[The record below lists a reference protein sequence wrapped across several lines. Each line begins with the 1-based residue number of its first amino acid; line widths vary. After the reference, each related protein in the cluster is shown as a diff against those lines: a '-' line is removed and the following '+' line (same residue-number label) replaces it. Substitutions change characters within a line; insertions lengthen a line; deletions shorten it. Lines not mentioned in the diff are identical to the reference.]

1 MRDVSYRAWLGA
13 AWLFAAAGA
22 SAQPAPPGPSAAP
35 AAGEAC
41 KPEAAAPAVILPT
54 AGAIFSLPPDPA
66 AASACAPPA
75 PPPPV
80 RPPAPNLFRMV
91 AVPVSATPLLRKWE
105 AARRVSV
112 AGQPGPWSELLEQA
126 NRVTGGNP
134 FVMFNMWV
142 NWHVRYQR
150 DAGDDW
156 ADVLTTLRRGV
167 GDCEDIAIAKMALLA
182 ALGVS
187 PDDMYLVLLRD
198 SRREDHAVLAVR
210 RAGSL
215 YILDNRTDKLL
226 AAALVTD
233 YTPIESFS
241 GDFAWTYGRR
251 LG

>member
-1 MRDVSYRAWLGA
+1 MSA
-13 AWLFAAAGA
+13 AAMAAGA
-22 SAQPAPPGPSAAP
+22 HAQPVEGLPTSAPSSPECSP
-35 AAGEAC
+35 AT
-41 KPEAAAPAVILPT
+41 PAPAVVLPT
-54 AGAIFSLPPDPA
+54 TGAVVSLPPQ
-66 AASACAPPA
+66 ASAVECALA
-75 PPPPV
+75 APPPV
-80 RPPAPNLFRMV
+80 RPPAPDLFRMV
-91 AVPVSATPLLRKWE
+91 ALPVSATPLLRKWE
-105 AARRVSV
+105 EARAVSV
-112 AGQPGPWSELLEQA
+112 AGQAGPWSELLGKA
-126 NRVTGGNP
+126 NRITGNSP
-134 FVMFNMWV
+134 FVMVNMWV

-198 SRREDHAVLAVR
+198 SRREDHSVLAVR
-210 RAGSL
+210 RTGSF